1 MELTLCHRCKSDF
14 ESAGKE
20 LRRVSHI
27 HTLDWCDYC
36 DYRMGY
42 TYREVQRG
50 RTVGNAVLPKQTVG
64 KVQTRV
70 LKVTALYL

>member
-14 ESAGKE
+14 ESAGKD

-27 HTLDWCDYC
+27 QEWCDYC

-50 RTVGNAVLPKQTVG
+50 RTVGNAVLPRQGVG

-70 LKVTALYL
+70 LKVTALHL

>member
-27 HTLDWCDYC
+27 HTLDWCDFC
-36 DYRMGY
+36 SHRMGY
-42 TYREVQRG
+42 TYREVQSG
-50 RTVGNAVLPKQTVG
+50 RTVGNAVLPKPTVG